1 MTKSKTR
8 LEGREERPA
17 TRSTLQ
23 PARWCGRAARLL
35 AGFALAAATT
45 FAAQPGECQIKRPG
59 AHPHYSVELEPHL
72 LIQHDRNWRG
82 NDEGFG
88 LGLRATI
95 PLVHNGPIPQIN
107 NSMGI
112 GFGLD
117 WASFGSCDEYWE
129 LGDCNA
135 DFVWVPIVVQWN
147 FFFTPVVS
155 VFAEPGAAMVYRTWG
170 FEGGCPIYD
179 ENECDDSDFDPFEPV
194 FFAGG
199 RFLFSDK
206 IGLVV
211 RLGTPY
217 VSLGATF
224 LL

>member
-1 MTKSKTR
+1 MKRSQTR
-8 LEGREERPA
+8 HDGELGQCRTQPGRR
-17 TRSTLQ
+17 RSSRALQ
-23 PARWCGRAARLL
+23 AL
-35 AGFALAAATT
+35 AGLSLAAAAT
-45 FAAQPGECQIKRPG
+45 FAARTGECQIKRPG
-59 AHPHYSVELEPHL
+59 AHAHYSVELEPHL

-88 LGLRATI
+88 PGIRATL

-107 NSMGI
+107 NNIGI

-117 WASFGSCDEYWE
+117 WATYDSCDEYWE
-129 LGDCNA
+129 LGDCGA
-135 DFVWVPIVVQWN
+135 DFIWVPVVAQWN
-147 FFFTPVVS
+147 FFLTPVIS
-155 VFAEPGAAMVYRTWG
+155 VFGEPGAAFVYRKWG
-170 FEGGCPIYD
+170 FDGSCPIFD

-199 RFLFSDK
+199 RFLFSDSV
-206 IGLVV
+206 GLVI

-217 VSLGATF
+217 VSIGATF